1 MKALRKLKGASAE
14 ANPMVKSGV
23 KWKKARERA
32 GLSQGMVAKALGYRH
47 GQFISNIESGRS
59 RFPLEKLAT
68 VRKLYRMSLREI
80 LDVVMEEQEQLLHKN
95 LRPRK

>member
-14 ANPMVKSGV
+14 ANHKMKIGF

-59 RFPLEKLAT
+59 RFPLEKLST
-68 VRKLYRMSLREI
+68 VRKLYGMSLREI
-80 LDVVMEEQEQLLHKN
+80 LSVVMEEQEQLLYKN
-95 LRPRK
+95 LRLRK